1 MYKVLVA
8 CGNGMGSSVLIGIK
22 VGNVFRKLSLDCDIT
37 HSSVGDAKSSI
48 DNYDLVF
55 CSTAFEN
62 DLSKHKDNVKIIGLK
77 NLLSEKEIEEKLREA
92 LSSEN
97 KE

>member
-22 VGNVFRKLSLDCDIT
+22 VGNVFRKLGLDCEIT
-37 HSSVGDAKSSI
+37 HSSVGDAKTSV

-62 DLSKHKDNVKIIGLK
+62 DLSKHKDSVKIIGLK
-77 NLLSEKEIEEKLREA
+77 NLLSEKEIEEKL
-92 LSSEN
+92 
-97 KE
+97 KETLATTED